1 MCQILVCNYPIS
13 FCYSSYSIHGRL
25 YSKHVMISVSHRL
38 IQLYLSALHALLL
51 VIYCSL
57 ILIESCITILFLWGE
72 TFLDTSCYSFSIV
85 LTLKSR
91 PLKIQRHMLVLAH
104 MSCSIINFFCCKD
117 VYSKI
122 STCIDN
128 TLLKY
133 NCINNSSQFNDY
145 IRLPIKKND
154 YIRVNFPQP
163 RTSW

>member
-25 YSKHVMISVSHRL
+25 YSKHAMISVPHRL
-38 IQLYLSALHALLL
+38 IQLYLYALHALSL
-51 VIYCSL
+51 VIYRFR
-57 ILIESCITILFLWGE
+57 ILIESCVTILFLWGE

-91 PLKIQRHMLVLAH
+91 PLKFSKIQTHMLVLVH

-133 NCINNSSQFNDY
+133 NCINNSSRFNDY
-145 IRLPIKKND
+145 IRLPIKQKK
-154 YIRVNFPQP
+154 RLH
-163 RTSW
+163 TS